1 MNLHGDADNDE
12 DYDDDF
18 EKIKMYDKVRA
29 AIRCQL
35 MSPDNVNIYVLITR
49 NEMISI
55 L

>member
-1 MNLHGDADNDE
+1 MATGTSQQKTRK
-12 DYDDDF
+12 
-18 EKIKMYDKVRA
+18 KIKMYDKVRA
-29 AIRCQL
+29 VIRCQL